1 MNTTTPTEAGTLGE
15 SLGQMAGEAESFLR
29 KAGEAGSREYDSALK
44 KAAQQLRRA
53 QAEFLRLEEAAV
65 DRAKEAARAT
75 DQAVHEYPYAAMGVA
90 AAVGVLI
97 GMLISRR

>member
-1 MNTTTPTEAGTLGE
+1 MSSNTPSDSSTLGE
-15 SLGQMAGEAESFLR
+15 SLGQMAGEAESFAR
-29 KAGEAGSREYDSALK
+29 KEADSALK
-44 KAAQQLRRA
+44 KAAEQLRRA

-65 DRAKEAARAT
+65 DRAKDAARAT
-75 DQAVHEYPYAAMGVA
+75 DQAVHDYPYAAMGVA